1 MLNRWLK
8 GKSRLQLVALG
19 LQVSF
24 FQDDLMGRQRMSFV
38 AGSSVGWNV
47 PNSQR
52 FRAHD
57 REGIVEGHH
66 LAAPYAPGGMHV
78 TVAVR
83 TPTFDEAVVPQLN
96 EGHVNLVAMAPTD
109 VSLMPRR
116 TFLSRDFHVGV
127 RKTHGYTP
135 AHVGL

>member
-1 MLNRWLK
+1 
-8 GKSRLQLVALG
+8 VAHRGVAVHDRDCARRGGEG
-19 LQVSF
+19 L
-24 FQDDLMGRQRMSFV
+24 
-38 AGSSVGWNV
+38 
-47 PNSQR
+47 
-52 FRAHD
+52 RAHD

-127 RKTHGYTP
+127 RNMHGYTP